1 MAKPALCQPP
11 PIPMDRSVTVQ
22 HGRLG
27 RNKYT
32 GFVESSQVV
41 ILHEILVIVQEE
53 KNSTENALSPPLI
66 SLILDNDTSLNL

>member
-1 MAKPALCQPP
+1 M
-11 PIPMDRSVTVQ
+11 
-22 HGRLG
+22 
-27 RNKYT
+27 
-32 GFVESSQVV
+32 V